1 MLYMYLKAISNND
14 MTHQNANNLY
24 LSKYVTGSFIHFL

>member
-14 MTHQNANNLY
+14 MTHQNANNRY
-24 LSKYVTGSFIHFL
+24 LGSTLLGVL